1 MTKFSRVSLFANS
14 NVTVYPRLVDRK
26 TKIARNYLDHQEK
39 KKFPSFLEMSLI
51 FVEYTKK
58 AITFNWL
65 LPSLSKRDL

>member
-39 KKFPSFLEMSLI
+39 KVPE
-51 FVEYTKK
+51 
-58 AITFNWL
+58 L
-65 LPSLSKRDL
+65 LRNVVNPCRVYQESHYF

>member
-1 MTKFSRVSLFANS
+1 MTKFSRVSLFAVS

-26 TKIARNYLDHQEK
+26 TKIARNYLDHQE

>member
-1 MTKFSRVSLFANS
+1 MTKFSRVSLFAVS
-14 NVTVYPRLVDRK
+14 NVTVYPRLVNRK
-26 TKIARNYLDHQEK
+26 TKIARNYLDHQE